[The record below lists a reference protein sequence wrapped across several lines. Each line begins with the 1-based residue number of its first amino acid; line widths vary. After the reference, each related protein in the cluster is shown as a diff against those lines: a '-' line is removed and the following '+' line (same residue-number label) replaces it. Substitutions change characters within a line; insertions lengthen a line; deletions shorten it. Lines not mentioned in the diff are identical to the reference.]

1 MPELPA
7 VAPGA
12 SHSGGFRHLDELLL
26 GVGVDLTSGRCDL
39 VNQGAWD
46 REPLLAGILDGYVR
60 DEVGFV
66 ADNDVKVEVRIAGC
80 VLFVGWACGLP
91 IASFC
96 HGISFGS
103 LGFVWEAFGPPGL
116 QIAIESSAYEVW
128 PQACNSPSQGGNF
141 EGMRLLLGVAYVQPH
156 NRTQSFRGE
165 RE

>member
-1 MPELPA
+1 
-7 VAPGA
+7 
-12 SHSGGFRHLDELLL
+12 
-26 GVGVDLTSGRCDL
+26 
-39 VNQGAWD
+39 
-46 REPLLAGILDGYVR
+46 VR
-60 DEVGFV
+60 DELGRV
-66 ADNDVKVEVRIAGC
+66 ADNDMKVEVRIAGC

-141 EGMRLLLGVAYVQPH
+141 EGMRLLLGVAYVQPR
-156 NRTQSFRGE
+156 NRTQTVLSLAAEWAAETIQVRAASEARAGDE
-165 RE
+165 T